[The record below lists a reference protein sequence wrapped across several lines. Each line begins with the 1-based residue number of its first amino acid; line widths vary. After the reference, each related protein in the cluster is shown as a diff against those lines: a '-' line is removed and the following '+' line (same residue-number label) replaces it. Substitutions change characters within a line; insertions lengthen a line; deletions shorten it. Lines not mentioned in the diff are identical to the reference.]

1 MNKEHSLE
9 EDAWHGTVEKPLVR
23 LHFSPE
29 HTPQYADGFF
39 VERHWHHEVELLHIR
54 KGTFRMEL
62 NLENMI
68 LREGDFCFVN
78 SGELHRLD
86 GCHRGTVH
94 DAVIFNPYILKFAY
108 HDVIEDKLTGPILA
122 GMESLPHMV
131 RVGEDGYGE
140 IKDVFEQLCRFQYY
154 PDDVDYLETKL
165 NLYRLLFLLK
175 KRNKI
180 LSTESVLSAA
190 EKEKID
196 RYKRIVTYVQE
207 HFAEKVTLDDMA
219 GQVQC
224 NPQYLCHFFKEIAGV
239 PPIQYLISHR
249 LERAKE
255 MLRDT
260 TKPVLEISLDCGF
273 DNVSYFI
280 RQFKKE
286 EGVTPREYRG
296 KSRAREEREVG
307 RCQEHEPK
315 EPAGRR
321 CVDGE
326 DQIVGHE

>member
-1 MNKEHSLE
+1 M
-9 EDAWHGTVEKPLVR
+9 
-23 LHFSPE
+23 
-29 HTPQYADGFF
+29 
-39 VERHWHHEVELLHIR
+39 
-54 KGTFRMEL
+54 
-62 NLENMI
+62 
-68 LREGDFCFVN
+68 
-78 SGELHRLD
+78 
-86 GCHRGTVH
+86 
-94 DAVIFNPYILKFAY
+94 
-108 HDVIEDKLTGPILA
+108 
-122 GMESLPHMV
+122 
-131 RVGEDGYGE
+131 
-140 IKDVFEQLCRFQYY
+140 
-154 PDDVDYLETKL
+154 
-165 NLYRLLFLLK
+165 LFLLK

-219 GQVQC
+219 EQVRC

-239 PPIQYLISHR
+239 PPIRYLILYR

-286 EGVTPREYRG
+286 EGVTPREYREGG
-296 KSRAREEREVG
+296 KNDAVSS
-307 RCQEHEPK
+307 
-315 EPAGRR
+315 
-321 CVDGE
+321 
-326 DQIVGHE
+326 

>member
-1 MNKEHSLE
+1 M
-9 EDAWHGTVEKPLVR
+9 
-23 LHFSPE
+23 
-29 HTPQYADGFF
+29 
-39 VERHWHHEVELLHIR
+39 
-54 KGTFRMEL
+54 
-62 NLENMI
+62 
-68 LREGDFCFVN
+68 
-78 SGELHRLD
+78 
-86 GCHRGTVH
+86 
-94 DAVIFNPYILKFAY
+94 
-108 HDVIEDKLTGPILA
+108 
-122 GMESLPHMV
+122 
-131 RVGEDGYGE
+131 
-140 IKDVFEQLCRFQYY
+140 
-154 PDDVDYLETKL
+154 
-165 NLYRLLFLLK
+165 
-175 KRNKI
+175 
-180 LSTESVLSAA
+180 LSAA

-249 LERAKE
+249 LERARE

-296 KSRAREEREVG
+296 KSRAREERAVG

-326 DQIVGHE
+326 EPGRRP